1 MKRMLF
7 PTDFSKTA
15 QNALPFAIDLA
26 NRFGSQLTLLHA
38 YQIHTTASTFIDME
52 PYILEDAQQDMN
64 RWIQQIQAELENGAT
79 VESIILQS
87 TITDAIKSVTKEQG
101 FDFIIMG
108 TEGANNM
115 VEALIGTH
123 TNSVLKNTTLPVL
136 VIPAGVPLRPFQT
149 IVLAVDEIESFQ
161 LETLKPFV
169 NIAQNYASMV
179 RVYHKDEAND
189 GLNTAIDAYLEG
201 IDRSYHY
208 ELDTDNLIES
218 LHEFVQEYDAN
229 LLCMIRRQRTFLE
242 NVFHDSATSQE
253 AFATKVPLLLLH
265 DR

>member
-1 MKRMLF
+1 MKQILF

-15 QNALPFAIDLA
+15 QNALSFAIDLA

-38 YQIHTTASTFIDME
+38 YQIHKTATTLINME
-52 PYILEDAQQDMN
+52 PYIIEDAEQDMN
-64 RWIQQIQAELENGAT
+64 RWLQQIQPELENGAT
-79 VESIILQS
+79 LASKIFNS

-101 FDFIIMG
+101 FDLIIMG
-108 TEGANNM
+108 TEGANSM

-123 TNSVLKNTTLPVL
+123 TNSVIKNTTLPVL
-136 VIPAGVPLRPFQT
+136 VIPSGVAFRPFQT

-161 LETLKPFV
+161 IETLKPFV
-169 NIAQNYASMV
+169 NIAHNYASMV

-208 ELDTDNLIES
+208 ELDTDNLMES
-218 LHEFVQEYDAN
+218 LHDFVAEYDAN

-253 AFATKVPLLLLH
+253 AFTAKVPLLLLH
-265 DR
+265 DM